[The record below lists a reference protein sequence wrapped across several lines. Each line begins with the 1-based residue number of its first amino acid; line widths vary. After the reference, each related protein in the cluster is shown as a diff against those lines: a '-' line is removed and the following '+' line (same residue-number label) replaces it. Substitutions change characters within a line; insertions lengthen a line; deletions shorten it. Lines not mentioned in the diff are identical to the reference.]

1 MKSQEYLNKIIKD
14 WSERHKMI
22 LSEKKTKALTLNLTD
37 KYKIKKNDAK
47 FN

>member
-22 LSEKKTKALTLNLTD
+22 QSEKKTKALTM
-37 KYKIKKNDAK
+37 KKNDAK